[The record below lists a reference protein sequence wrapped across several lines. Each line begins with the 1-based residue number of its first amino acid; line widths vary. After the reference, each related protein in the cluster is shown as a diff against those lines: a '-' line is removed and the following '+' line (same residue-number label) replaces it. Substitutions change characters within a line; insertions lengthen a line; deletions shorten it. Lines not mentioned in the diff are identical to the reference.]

1 MNRIML
7 SPPVALAVYL
17 VLVGMLAGMG
27 RVLAGAPRGAPGRSQ
42 TYASGEE
49 GPTEIAVPGYRA
61 FFVIGLFFAVLH
73 LGALMLA
80 TSDLSPVAAVYL
92 AGLIFVLIAL
102 VVG

>member
-1 MNRIML
+1 MNGILL
-7 SPPVALAVYL
+7 SPPFALVVYL
-17 VLVGMLAGMG
+17 ALVGVLAGFG
-27 RVLAGAPRGAPGRSQ
+27 RVLAGAARRTSLKST

-49 GPTEIAVPGYRA
+49 APPDLAIPGYRG

-92 AGLIFVLIAL
+92 VGLLFAL
-102 VVG
+102 VALILG